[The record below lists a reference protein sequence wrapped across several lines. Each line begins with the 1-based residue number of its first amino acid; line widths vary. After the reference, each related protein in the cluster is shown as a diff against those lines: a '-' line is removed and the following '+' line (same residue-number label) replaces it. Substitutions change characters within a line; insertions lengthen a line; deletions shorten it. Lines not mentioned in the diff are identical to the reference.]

1 MSTQYTSIHSG
12 IDIDKAVSYYK
23 SMEAYGRTILSVPI
37 GENNWIDTPDDK
49 TNGGDSLVV
58 GENPSNYYVK
68 ITLSGIYKLGGA
80 PSVYFVDNN
89 GQQWYIDH
97 IFTPLSTN
105 GNFDPTNIQN
115 IYCLSNIKMA
125 GAVVITCNLT
135 DAKTFSAGVMYN
147 INLTNATA
155 DNIYENDINKSI
167 SGIMITLTP
176 DEPEENKEFVGWD
189 VSSPSS
195 LVIEDNSFIMPE
207 EDVEI
212 SAVYQD
218 IASE

>member
-23 SMEAYGRTILSVPI
+23 SIETYGRTILSVPI
-37 GENNWIDTPDDK
+37 EENNWIDTPDNK
-49 TNGGDSLVV
+49 TSGADSLVV

-68 ITLSGIYKLGGA
+68 ITLSGTYKLGGA

-105 GNFDPTNIQN
+105 GSFDPTNIQN

-125 GAVVITCNLT
+125 GAIVITCNLT
-135 DAKTFSAGVMYN
+135 DIKT
-147 INLTNATA
+147 INEDGT
-155 DNIYENDINKSI
+155 ESSI
-167 SGIMITLTP
+167 S
-176 DEPEENKEFVGWD
+176 
-189 VSSPSS
+189 
-195 LVIEDNSFIMPE
+195 
-207 EDVEI
+207 
-212 SAVYQD
+212 
-218 IASE
+218 ASVQ